1 MNYDIVILG
10 HFSNDKLVIRGVE
23 KEAPGGAV
31 YYGGLALG
39 KMNIRSAIIT
49 LLKNDDFHKLD
60 ILKRNGVDVFA
71 HESQVTSGIRN
82 RYVTDDLDKRICEPL
97 TFAGAFK
104 EEHVT
109 NIDSKVLHI
118 GSLMAGEVSL
128 GLVQYITKRFP
139 KASLDLPGF
148 LRVRQGKELKFVDW
162 PEKKQGLGR
171 IHTVKADSVEA
182 EVITGEK
189 NLANAA
195 RMIASWGPKEV
206 IITHSEGLLVYAGG
220 EVFEAS
226 FVIRSLDGRT
236 GRGDTCIVAYLARRL
251 TSSAEDSCKFAAAVT
266 SLKLEKEGHFDR
278 SFEDILDKI
287 DRDY

>member
-23 KEAPGGAV
+23 KDAPGGAV

-139 KASLDLPGF
+139 KASLDLQGF
-148 LRVRQGKELKFVDW
+148 LRVRQGKELKFADW
-162 PEKKQGLGR
+162 PDKEEGLAS

-182 EVITGEK
+182 EVITGEN
-189 NLANAA
+189 NLAIAA

-266 SLKLEKEGHFDR
+266 SLKLEKEGPFDR

>member
-23 KEAPGGAV
+23 KKAAGGAV

-39 KMNIRSAIIT
+39 RMNIRSAIIT
-49 LLKNDDFHKLD
+49 LLKNDDFHQLD

-82 RYVTDDLDKRICEPL
+82 RYVTDDHDKRICEPL
-97 TFAGAFK
+97 TLAGAFK

-109 NIDSKVLHI
+109 NIESKVLHI

-139 KASLDLPGF
+139 KVSLDLQGF

-162 PEKKQGLGR
+162 PEKEQGLGR

-266 SLKLEKEGHFDR
+266 SLKLEKEGPLDKT
-278 SFEDILDKI
+278 FEDILDKI

>member
-139 KASLDLPGF
+139 KASLDLQGF
-148 LRVRQGKELKFVDW
+148 LRVRQGKELKFADW
-162 PEKKQGLGR
+162 PDKEEGLAS

-182 EVITGEK
+182 EVITGEN
-189 NLANAA
+189 NLAIAA

-266 SLKLEKEGHFDR
+266 SLKLEKEGPFDR

>member
-1 MNYDIVILG
+1 
-10 HFSNDKLVIRGVE
+10 
-23 KEAPGGAV
+23 
-31 YYGGLALG
+31 
-39 KMNIRSAIIT
+39 
-49 LLKNDDFHKLD
+49 
-60 ILKRNGVDVFA
+60 
-71 HESQVTSGIRN
+71 
-82 RYVTDDLDKRICEPL
+82 
-97 TFAGAFK
+97 
-104 EEHVT
+104 
-109 NIDSKVLHI
+109 
-118 GSLMAGEVSL
+118 MAGEVSL

-139 KASLDLPGF
+139 KVSLDLQGF

-162 PEKKQGLGR
+162 PEKEQGLGR

-189 NLANAA
+189 NLVNAA

-266 SLKLEKEGHFDR
+266 SLKLEKEGPLDKT
-278 SFEDILDKI
+278 FEDILDKI